1 MTPKIRL
8 VGAIVQL
15 AVVLDDGAGGDL
27 TSVRVDP
34 IHMTP
39 QQFREFGGEPLDN
52 ALAGLEAELV
62 SADDV

>member
-1 MTPKIRL
+1 VTPKVRL

-15 AVVLDDGAGGDL
+15 AVVLDDGDGGDL

-39 QQFREFGGEPLDN
+39 QQFRAFGGKPLTA
-52 ALAGLEAELV
+52 ALADLEAELV
-62 SADDV
+62 ADET